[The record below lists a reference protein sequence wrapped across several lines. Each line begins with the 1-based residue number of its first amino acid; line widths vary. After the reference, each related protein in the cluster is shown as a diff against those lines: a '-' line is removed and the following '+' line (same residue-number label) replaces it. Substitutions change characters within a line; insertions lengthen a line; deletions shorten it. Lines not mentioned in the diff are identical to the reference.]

1 MQIVSWI
8 DENNVPPYL
17 INAKLI
23 RKWVEEQESPKLPR
37 RSRNI
42 DGIEKDLGNKL
53 SYIRQDLI
61 KPYMILQT
69 EQEREEFRSK
79 HPEIDE
85 VLEIISELDMQC
97 GTQKQKELAVLIRQD
112 LEKRK
117 ALQKARKLEQDY
129 EHQLSSKIEE
139 TTVDT
144 QEQGVDYD
152 EQ

>member
-42 DGIEKDLGNKL
+42 EGIEKDLGNKL

-117 ALQKARKLEQDY
+117 ALQEARKLEQDY
-129 EHQLSSKIEE
+129 EHQLSSKIGEI
-139 TTVDT
+139 TADT
-144 QEQGVDYD
+144 QKQGVDYD

>member
-42 DGIEKDLGNKL
+42 EGIEKDLGNKL

>member
-1 MQIVSWI
+1 
-8 DENNVPPYL
+8 
-17 INAKLI
+17 
-23 RKWVEEQESPKLPR
+23 
-37 RSRNI
+37 
-42 DGIEKDLGNKL
+42 
-53 SYIRQDLI
+53 
-61 KPYMILQT
+61 
-69 EQEREEFRSK
+69 
-79 HPEIDE
+79 
-85 VLEIISELDMQC
+85 MQC

>member
-37 RSRNI
+37 RTRNI
-42 DGIEKDLGNKL
+42 EGIEKDLGNKL

>member
-23 RKWVEEQESPKLPR
+23 RKWFEEQESPKLPR

-42 DGIEKDLGNKL
+42 EGIEKDLGNKL

-117 ALQKARKLEQDY
+117 ALQEARKLEQDY
-129 EHQLSSKIEE
+129 EHQLSSKIGEM
-139 TTVDT
+139 TADT
-144 QEQGVDYD
+144 QKQGVDYD
-152 EQ
+152 E

>member
-37 RSRNI
+37 RTRNI
-42 DGIEKDLGNKL
+42 EGIEKDLGNKL

-117 ALQKARKLEQDY
+117 ALKEARKLEQDY
-129 EHQLSSKIEE
+129 EHQLSSKIGEI
-139 TTVDT
+139 TADT
-144 QEQGVDYD
+144 QKQGVDYD
-152 EQ
+152 E

>member
-42 DGIEKDLGNKL
+42 EGIEKDLGNKL

-129 EHQLSSKIEE
+129 EHQLSSKMGEIS
-139 TTVDT
+139 VDT
-144 QEQGVDYD
+144 QNQGVDYD
-152 EQ
+152 E

>member
-23 RKWVEEQESPKLPR
+23 RKWFEEQESPKLPR

-42 DGIEKDLGNKL
+42 EGIEKDLGNKL

-117 ALQKARKLEQDY
+117 ALQEARKLEQDY

>member
-42 DGIEKDLGNKL
+42 EGIEKDLGNKL

-117 ALQKARKLEQDY
+117 ALQEARKLEQDY
-129 EHQLSSKIEE
+129 EHQLSSKIGEM
-139 TTVDT
+139 TADT
-144 QEQGVDYD
+144 QKQGVDYD
-152 EQ
+152 E

>member
-23 RKWVEEQESPKLPR
+23 RKWFEEQESPKLPR

-42 DGIEKDLGNKL
+42 EGIEKDLGNKL

>member
-42 DGIEKDLGNKL
+42 EGIEKDLGNKL

-85 VLEIISELDMQC
+85 VLDIISELDMQC

-117 ALQKARKLEQDY
+117 ALQEARKLEQDY
-129 EHQLSSKIEE
+129 EHQLSSKIGEI
-139 TTVDT
+139 TVDT
-144 QEQGVDYD
+144 QKQGVDYD
-152 EQ
+152 E